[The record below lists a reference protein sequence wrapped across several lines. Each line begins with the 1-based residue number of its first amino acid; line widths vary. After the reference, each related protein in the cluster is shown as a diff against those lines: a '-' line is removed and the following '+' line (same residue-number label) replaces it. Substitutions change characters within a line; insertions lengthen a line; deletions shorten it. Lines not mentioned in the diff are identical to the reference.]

1 MLHAIIQSVLWFF
14 ETKIRH
20 LWCLQK
26 YKKISNGYIGSWCV
40 DTHLSWLVYLSS
52 VQASLTSDIYPIHYG
67 CRCIL
72 LPIVFKWSQPLKADN
87 HGKPAVRLNT
97 MDGFWHSRSA
107 IGSHWLLT
115 LSTLRRPMPPLSPLT
130 HEVRGDPIMYMWCI
144 NLFTHLV
151 HLPTA
156 YASKTLQW
164 SYALRSFKEIG
175 RRLGLFETVRR
186 ALKAVCRTFKN
197 YLVCN
202 SC

>member
-40 DTHLSWLVYLSS
+40 DTHLSWLVYLSF

-72 LPIVFKWSQPLKADN
+72 LPIVFKWLQPWLMIIETSRKAE
-87 HGKPAVRLNT
+87 HVGW
-97 MDGFWHSRSA
+97 F
-107 IGSHWLLT
+107 LT
-115 LSTLRRPMPPLSPLT
+115 DVL
-130 HEVRGDPIMYMWCI
+130 
-144 NLFTHLV
+144 LFTHLV

>member
-52 VQASLTSDIYPIHYG
+52 VQASLTTDIYPTHYG

-72 LPIVFKWSQPLKADN
+72 LPIVFKWLQPMADDHRNQPKAE
-87 HGKPAVRLNT
+87 HIEW
-97 MDGFWHSRSA
+97 F
-107 IGSHWLLT
+107 LT
-115 LSTLRRPMPPLSPLT
+115 FAFGNRIALTVDRLSTLRRPMPPLSPLT

-151 HLPTA
+151 HLPSA
-156 YASKTLQW
+156 YASKT
-164 SYALRSFKEIG
+164 YPMNIRFA
-175 RRLGLFETVRR
+175 
-186 ALKAVCRTFKN
+186 
-197 YLVCN
+197 
-202 SC
+202 